1 MPVSK
6 KRKRKDGAVAKFKR
20 DRHEQRR
27 RRIQA
32 DVDAGAYGTDSG
44 VSLQDLI
51 NVVAYQEYQEKGLIV
66 GPKLPDS
73 APMTEEEMLK
83 APEAEAVIRALDKA
97 REDMKKT
104 PMRNDEEENED
115 GRQ

>member
-6 KRKRKDGAVAKFKR
+6 KRKRKDGTVAKFKR

-27 RRIQA
+27 RQIQA

-51 NVVAYQEYQEKGLIV
+51 NVVAYQEYREKGLIV
-66 GPKLPDS
+66 GPELPDI
-73 APMTEEEMLK
+73 APTTKEDKMT
-83 APEAEAVIRALDKA
+83 
-97 REDMKKT
+97 
-104 PMRNDEEENED
+104 NEEENED